1 MLGEVLPYLE
11 VIKDNVAEEDIITEV
26 EVPDIVG
33 KTIKEAKQILKES
46 NLEMEIMDINEE
58 EIDNEMVISEQIPVS
73 GVKVNSGTK
82 IRCK

>member
-58 EIDNEMVISEQIPVS
+58 EIDNEMVISEQIPV
-73 GVKVNSGTK
+73 KVGS
-82 IRCK
+82 